1 MKNIQILFIFTL
13 FSFVFACKKGEQ
25 GNIGPAGIAGTKG
38 ITGDKG
44 DVGITNSKGMAVS
57 SWIEVKAADWRV
69 LSTTQYDAA
78 FTFTSLTADIAT
90 KGNVY
95 FYMQPSGANYVYP
108 MPYSEGNGAKFYGSL
123 LNSANT
129 QGFVINYSFIPQL
142 GSAKLTTNY
151 KFRLV
156 IVPASARIAAG
167 IDWHN
172 YDSVKNYLNLND

>member
-13 FSFVFACKKGEQ
+13 LLLVFACKKGEQ

-38 ITGDKG
+38 TTGDKG
-44 DVGITNSKGMAVS
+44 DVGITNSKGMLVS
-57 SWIEVKAADWRV
+57 SWVEVKPADWV
-69 LSTTQYDAA
+69 VVNNTQVNAA
-78 FTFTSLTADIAT
+78 FTLASLTADIAN

-95 FYMQPSGANYVYP
+95 FYMQPSGASYVYP
-108 MPYSEGNGAKFYGSL
+108 MPYSESNGAKFYGSL

-129 QGFVINYSFIPQL
+129 QGFILNYGFIPQL
-142 GSAKLTTNY
+142 GSVKLTTNY

-156 IVPASARIAAG
+156 IIPAAARIAAG
-167 IDWHN
+167 IDWEN